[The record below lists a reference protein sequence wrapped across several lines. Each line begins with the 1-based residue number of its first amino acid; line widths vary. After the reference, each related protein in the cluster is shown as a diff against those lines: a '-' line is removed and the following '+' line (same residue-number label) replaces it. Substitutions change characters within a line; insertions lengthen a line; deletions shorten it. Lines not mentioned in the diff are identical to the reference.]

1 MIRFTCVA
9 VTFCALAATGCRGE
23 RYFGPYDL
31 QVPTELEEVAA
42 GRTFVF
48 PLDEDDNNEITEL
61 LTCLTDEPDRPVPC
75 ICDYPV
81 LTVAEQVART
91 DYRLAHR
98 AGTPVNVMVWVG
110 REVQPPEPDPD
121 VIPDLPRVEVLAEH
135 HHQMGIGS
143 SVESSFLEDEM
154 TEVDLAYNAA
164 VYPACPG
171 SQNGLP
177 APLGLTFGLALDSPD
192 ATSQVDLAFSL
203 RLRQDD

>member
-1 MIRFTCVA
+1 MNRLACVA

-31 QVPTELEEVAA
+31 QVPTELKEVAA
-42 GRTFVF
+42 GHTFVF

-81 LTVAEQVART
+81 LTVA
-91 DYRLAHR
+91 
-98 AGTPVNVMVWVG
+98 
-110 REVQPPEPDPD
+110 EVQPPEPDPD

-192 ATSQVDLAFSL
+192 ATSQVSLAFSL